1 MKNKIELNP
10 RQLKPG
16 MVVKID
22 EGFFIVKKINRIG
35 NTSYCSSMI
44 NETGDLVKEF
54 LLIGD
59 TIELINESYKDT
71 KRLDKQEKDNRDNI
85 VNMLGIE
92 CGFQRHNDKF
102 KKKLAEL
109 IMNVKDLYTKD
120 EEES

>member
-22 EGFFIVKKINRIG
+22 EGFFIVTKINRIG
-35 NTSYCSSMI
+35 NTSYCSFMI
-44 NETGDLVKEF
+44 NEDGDFVKEF

-59 TIELINESYKDT
+59 TIELINESCTGT
-71 KRLDKQEKDNRDNI
+71 KKLDKQEKNNRDNI
-85 VNMLGIE
+85 VNLLGIE

-102 KKKLAEL
+102 KKRLAEL

-120 EEES
+120 KEKS

>member
-16 MVVKID
+16 MIVQINESV
-22 EGFFIVKKINRIG
+22 FIVTKINRIG

-44 NETGDLVKEF
+44 NEEGDLVKEF

-59 TIELINESYKDT
+59 NIELINESYKDI
-71 KRLDKQEKDNRDNI
+71 KKLDKQEKNNRDTI
-85 VNMLGIE
+85 VNVLGIE

-120 EEES
+120 KEES